1 MTNKTDPFDLSA
13 GVPVIDGD
21 LRPKPKIAERI
32 SKRVLFVIFGV
43 LAVVVFTFL
52 FALDSM
58 DNKAAPKVEEKPVVV
73 QDVGGTPEDLT
84 SIGATVLGA
93 GGGNLTALNNPAPEP
108 IPPAAPAVPAIPV
121 VPQIPEIERPAPLTA
136 EQQMKLVE
144 EQARQQR
151 NTQARLQ
158 GLSGKPFV
166 SAGGAGEAATGPEA
180 QIAALLAQAK
190 GAIENGAN
198 NNGPQ
203 PVSMPGGG
211 GPGGGLLEDDQE
223 RKAGFLAKMAKE
235 NQGYHPHVAMAA
247 LSKNEIKTGSFI
259 PMVLEQSIN
268 SDLPGQI
275 TARVTEDVY
284 DSITG
289 CRMLIPAMSKVVGR
303 YDSKVALGQGRML
316 IAWNSL
322 VFRDGAELNLA
333 GLQGY
338 DTSGQAGL
346 ESDVDNHYWRL
357 FGLTFG
363 LSMITSGVQLSIPQ
377 PNAGQNG
384 NSSAQTPAQIIATSL
399 AQQYGNLG
407 SQIIGRYMSV
417 QPTLRNFAGERF
429 VVMVPRTIVFKKVW
443 RQRCGVAD

>member
-13 GVPVIDGD
+13 GVPKIDGD

-32 SKRVLFVIFGV
+32 SKRVLFVVFGV
-43 LAVVVFTFL
+43 LAVVVMTFL
-52 FALDSM
+52 FALDAM
-58 DNKAAPKVEEKPVVV
+58 ENKPPTKQEEKAAVVA
-73 QDVGGTPEDLT
+73 DNDDAPSTLT
-84 SIGATVLGA
+84 DIGRALL
-93 GGGNLTALNNPAPEP
+93 GGNGDSANLTGLTGAETPV
-108 IPPAAPAVPAIPV
+108 PAAPPIPSAVPAISE
-121 VPQIPEIERPAPLTA
+121 VPPIPELQREAPLTP
-136 EQQMKLVE
+136 EQQQKLAE
-144 EQARQQR
+144 EQARHQR
-151 NTQARLQ
+151 MLQARAQ
-158 GLSGKPFV
+158 GMMAKPFV
-166 SAGGAGEAATGPEA
+166 SGGEAAPVGVDA
-180 QIAALLAQAK
+180 QLAALIAQA
-190 GAIENGAN
+190 GAGVPSDNGL
-198 NNGPQ
+198 Q
-203 PVSMPGGG
+203 PVAFPAGAPAAAGQV
-211 GPGGGLLEDDQE
+211 EDDQE
-223 RKAGFLAKMAKE
+223 RKAGFLAKSSKE
-235 NQGYHPHVAMAA
+235 NVEYHPHLAVPAR
-247 LSKNEIKTGSFI
+247 SKNEIKTGSFI

-303 YDSKVALGQGRML
+303 YDSKIALGQGRML

-322 VFRDGAELNLA
+322 VFRDGAELNLG

-384 NSSAQTPAQIIATSL
+384 SSPAQSPAQIVAAGL

-429 VVMVPRTIVFKKVW
+429 VVMVPRTIIFNKVW
-443 RQRCGVAD
+443 RQRCG